1 MNSIFYWCVHILQ
14 HYSKI
19 LGMTYEALNVWLF
32 VFLEPLFILLLIVL
46 LIRQQLKL
54 RKFRKTNRL

>member
-1 MNSIFYWCVHILQ
+1 VHILQ
-14 HYSKI
+14 HYSKL